1 MLYVIIGMVIALSRE
16 IAVKF
21 SYTIEHV
28 LGYNICH
35 YLGYGV
41 VCLSIII
48 RCISTLVVK
57 KLEENNL
64 LVVKYKATSVCKCMY
79 AKFNLLWG

>member
-1 MLYVIIGMVIALSRE
+1 MDALQYEPFQVKHTHEACVKSSMSLGMVVALSRE

-28 LGYNICH
+28 LSYNICH

-41 VCLSIII
+41 VYLSIIII

-57 KLEENNL
+57 NL
-64 LVVKYKATSVCKCMY
+64 QFTSC
-79 AKFNLLWG
+79 

>member
-1 MLYVIIGMVIALSRE
+1 MNLSKLNILMRHVLKKSSMSLGMVVALSRE

-21 SYTIEHV
+21 STIEHV

-41 VCLSIII
+41 VYLSIIII

-57 KLEENNL
+57 KLAI
-64 LVVKYKATSVCKCMY
+64 Y
-79 AKFNLLWG
+79 